1 MAFKFNPYKED
12 KKVTQYGNKA
22 ASYESQAEAAVKNL
36 QQNNGMSVEA
46 MDALNKVL
54 NRQPFEYNVSGDGLY
69 QQYKNQY
76 VGLGKQAMRD
86 TTAKAADLTGG
97 YGNSYGVAA
106 GNQAYQGYLNQLNGM
121 VPELYNIALQRY
133 QNENQQLMNNYSLL
147 ADADDRAYDRQQS
160 TLANLQAMMSY
171 YGGRRDALASEGY
184 GRYSDERAFQYG
196 MYADDENRKFQQEQF
211 DYQKERDK
219 VEDSQW
225 QKTYNLQA
233 AAGGSGGGSS
243 KNGYSASD
251 LNTLEGYIETYMMG
265 ENGEIDQ
272 EAFGELLE
280 QTGLIDIENG
290 YMSAMAQTLYS
301 KYFGEKDVEKPQSN
315 AQPYSVVNYL
325 WPKDIANLYK

>member
-12 KKVTQYGNKA
+12 KKATQYGNKA

-147 ADADDRAYDRQQS
+147 ADADDRAYNRRQNN
-160 TLANLQAMMSY
+160 LANLQAMMSY

-196 MYADDENRKFQQEQF
+196 MYVDDENRKFQQEQF
-211 DYQKERDK
+211 DYQKERDA
-219 VEDSQW
+219 VEDSHW

-251 LNTLEGYIETYMMG
+251 LNTLEGYVDTYMVG
-265 ENGEIDQ
+265 EDGNLKSE
-272 EAFGELLE
+272 EAFEELLLN
-280 QTGLIDIENG
+280 TGLAYLGDDGNYVITEAGEYLMDKYAPQNDMNFDGKID
-290 YMSAMAQTLYS
+290 A
-301 KYFGEKDVEKPQSN
+301 
-315 AQPYSVVNYL
+315 
-325 WPKDIANLYK
+325 

>member
-69 QQYKNQY
+69 QQYKDQY

-106 GNQAYQGYLNQLNGM
+106 GNQAYQGYLSQLNSM

-147 ADADDRAYDRQQS
+147 ADADDRAYNRQQS
-160 TLANLQAMMSY
+160 NLANLQAMMSY

-196 MYADDENRKFQQEQF
+196 LHVDEENRKFQQKQF

-219 VEDSQW
+219 VADSQW
-225 QKTYNLQA
+225 QQDHDLQTAVA
-233 AAGGSGGGSS
+233 AKSGSGSS
-243 KNGYSASD
+243 SSNGKSIDSVDMKN
-251 LNTLEGYIETYMMG
+251 LEDYLQTYLVDESG
-265 ENGEIDQ
+265 KVTNSK
-272 EAFGELLE
+272 ALLE
-280 QTGLIDIENG
+280 TLAMNGLVWYDDQGNIQCSSLGEELINKYTNLNYGKVTLDPNG
-290 YMSAMAQTLYS
+290 RFPSR
-301 KYFGEKDVEKPQSN
+301 K
-315 AQPYSVVNYL
+315 
-325 WPKDIANLYK
+325 

>member
-1 MAFKFNPYKED
+1 MSFKFNPYKED

-69 QQYKNQY
+69 QQYKDQY
-76 VGLGKQAMRD
+76 TALGKQAMRD

-106 GNQAYQGYLNQLNGM
+106 GNQAYQGYLSQLNSM

-147 ADADDRAYDRQQS
+147 ADADDRAYNRKQNN
-160 TLANLQAMMSY
+160 LANLQAMMSY

-196 MYADDENRKFQQEQF
+196 MYADDENRKFQQEQL
-211 DYQKERDK
+211 DYQKERDA
-219 VEDSQW
+219 VEDSHW
-225 QKTYNLQA
+225 QQEYALKGA
-233 AAGGSGGGSS
+233 SGGGSS

-251 LNTLEGYIETYMMG
+251 LNTLEGYVDTYMVG
-265 ENGEIDQ
+265 EDGNLKSE
-272 EAFGELLE
+272 EAFEELLLN
-280 QTGLIDIENG
+280 TGLAYLGDDGNYVITEAGKYLMDKYVPQKDMNFDGKIDAKDAFLKLKQN
-290 YMSAMAQTLYS
+290 SA
-301 KYFGEKDVEKPQSN
+301 K
-315 AQPYSVVNYL
+315 
-325 WPKDIANLYK
+325 